1 MSEDLLG
8 VARAWS
14 RPKMSRALLDALAVL
29 ESDRERE
36 HTAWLLKRTLAV
48 EHAAEVIAIVVD
60 VDEDP
65 QVRSWL
71 IEGLERLAHD
81 ELGWHE
87 LGRVVSALTAERD
100 SLLRSRLATL
110 VGELPWRTTSLAIVE
125 PLLLDDNRETVSTAA
140 SVLARHPDAAARV
153 DPAIMERL
161 RTSQVSG
168 LRFSAKILDEAVRRT
183 QSGPAGSDV

>member
-1 MSEDLLG
+1 MDLSQFTGDNLEGMPPPWLVAALVEAGGSMSEDLLG

-14 RPKMSRALLDALAVL
+14 RPEMSRALLDALAVL

-71 IEGLERLAHD
+71 IEGYVTRSPDPDDRRKVVVRPTPLAHRRAG
-81 ELGWHE
+81 ELYGPIAAAGAALLDAYTPAE
-87 LGRVVSALTAERD
+87 LR
-100 SLLRSRLATL
+100 LLIDFARRSR
-110 VGELPWRTTSLAIVE
+110 ELQEQHL
-125 PLLLDDNRETVSTAA
+125 
-140 SVLARHPDAAARV
+140 
-153 DPAIMERL
+153 
-161 RTSQVSG
+161 SQV
-168 LRFSAKILDEAVRRT
+168 RHEQT
-183 QSGPAGSDV
+183 P